1 MQNFSDTFQSMR
13 WEHNEINISH
23 IQKHTSYTG
32 SHKRFLIR
40 YGLFFETVEC
50 VFSIVFLGLFL
61 SYEIITHSVMRK
73 RFNDIIQYYSKVV
86 KYFVSY

>member
-40 YGLFFETVEC
+40 YELFFETAEC
-50 VFSIVFLGLFL
+50 VF
-61 SYEIITHSVMRK
+61 
-73 RFNDIIQYYSKVV
+73 
-86 KYFVSY
+86 